1 MATEKEIT
9 LKFKI
14 EGVGEEVKNIEDF
27 TKAMNDAGKAAEKTK
42 EETTFVDDLKD
53 KFKPL
58 TDGVKKFG
66 ATLKSTNI
74 FKLLGIGLVITAIT
88 SLIAYFKQSEEG
100 SRKLAIAVEAVGIIF
115 GKLIDFAASL
125 GAMLVDVFTKPG
137 EYIKKFG
144 ELVKQNLINRFT
156 GMLELLP
163 ALGSAIGALFR
174 GEFAEAGKIAADAV
188 GKVVLGVEN
197 VTDVVSDGIDAV
209 VEWGKTI
216 VNETMAAVKAATN
229 LVDAQRALRNL
240 QQSLIVENAKLN
252 KELELQQKIAEDTTL
267 SYQERKDALEKVG
280 EAQVKLAENLAAQAS
295 AQENLLRLQ
304 LAQEGNY
311 EAQEELQTQ
320 IAEAVASRIDAETQL
335 ELKKQE
341 AAKITRELDLEELDR
356 QRSITQM
363 ITDMQNSLV
372 DDQFERARRELQ
384 AQEEAQMAEL
394 TRLRATEEEK
404 QAIADLYS
412 AKRVALAVEE
422 SKYKEALEQQVK
434 DNQIE
439 LAKGALGAIS
449 KLVGE
454 GTAVGKAAAIAQTT
468 IDTYAA
474 AQGAYK
480 SQMALATPD
489 APVRAAIAAG
499 IAIANGLANVKAIVS
514 TKTPGSGGGSAGGS
528 PSKPSFKTFNP
539 DLALAGSV
547 AGQSQNS
554 QFGVQQ
560 QGTQTVLKAYV
571 VASDVTNQQQ
581 ADKQINNLSRLGR

>member
-14 EGVGEEVKNIEDF
+14 EGVGEEVKNIQDF

-42 EETTFVDDLKD
+42 EETTFVDDLKN

-66 ATLKSTNI
+66 ATLKATNI

-115 GKLIDFAASL
+115 GKLVDFAASL

-144 ELVKQNLINRFT
+144 EMVKQNLINRFV
-156 GMLELLP
+156 GILELLP
-163 ALGSAIGALFR
+163 ALGKAIGKLFQ

-216 VNETMAAVKAATN
+216 VNETIAAVNAATK

-240 QQSLIVENAKLN
+240 QQALIVENAKLN

-320 IAEAVASRIDAETQL
+320 IAEAVASRIEAETQL

-363 ITDMQNSLV
+363 ITDMQNGLV
-372 DDQFERARRELQ
+372 EDQFERARRELA
-384 AQEEAQMAEL
+384 AQEEAAMAEL

-404 QAIADLYS
+404 QAIADAYS
-412 AKRVALAVEE
+412 AKRVQLATEE
-422 SKYKEALEQQVK
+422 AKYKSALEQQVK

-468 IDTYAA
+468 IDTYAS
-474 AQGAYK
+474 AQAAYK
-480 SQMALATPD
+480 SQLALATPD

-514 TKTPGSGGGSAGGS
+514 TKTPGTAGGSTGGS

-547 AGQSQNS
+547 AGQSQNN

>member
-14 EGVGEEVKNIEDF
+14 EGVGEEVKNIQDF

-42 EETTFVDDLKD
+42 EETTFVDDLKN

-58 TDGVKKFG
+58 QDGVKKFG
-66 ATLKSTNI
+66 ATLKATNI

-115 GKLIDFAASL
+115 GKLVDFAASL

-144 ELVKQNLINRFT
+144 EMVKQNLINRFV
-156 GMLELLP
+156 GILELLP
-163 ALGSAIGALFR
+163 ALGKAIGKLFQ

-216 VNETMAAVKAATN
+216 VNETIAAVNAATK

-240 QQSLIVENAKLN
+240 QQALIVENAKLN

-320 IAEAVASRIDAETQL
+320 IAEAVASRIEAETQL

-363 ITDMQNSLV
+363 ITDMQNGLV
-372 DDQFERARRELQ
+372 EDQFERARRELQ
-384 AQEEAQMAEL
+384 AQEEAAMAEL

-404 QAIADLYS
+404 QAIADAYS
-412 AKRVALAVEE
+412 AKRVQLATEE
-422 SKYKEALEQQVK
+422 AKYKSALEQQVK

-468 IDTYAA
+468 IDTYAS
-474 AQGAYK
+474 AQAAYK
-480 SQMALATPD
+480 SQLALATPD

-514 TKTPGSGGGSAGGS
+514 TKTPGTAGGSTGGS

-547 AGQSQNS
+547 AGQSQNN